1 MDQSDFPQ
9 PPANV
14 PPKSPVPTQ
23 STDITDNDR
32 LMAALAYLLW
42 FLGSAIILLSVSMK
56 DRPYLRYHA
65 IQALGLSAALTIA
78 TFILF
83 VSGVVL
89 CLCWVLLLMPLGVT
103 LYYTYMA
110 YQGIYF
116 KIPIITNLMM
126 SEGWLKQP

>member
-14 PPKSPVPTQ
+14 PPNSPVPTQ
-23 STDITDNDR
+23 STEITGNDR

-42 FLGSAIILLSVSMK
+42 FLGSAIILLSASMK

-65 IQALGLSAALTIA
+65 IQALGLSVALTLA

-89 CLCWVLLLMPLGVT
+89 CLCWVLMLLPLGVT
-103 LYYTYMA
+103 VYYAYMG
-110 YQGIYF
+110 YQGAYF